1 MRVLIADDR
10 VWLRSALRLLLE
22 HEAKVEVVGEAG
34 SIRALP
40 LCVSRLHPD
49 LLFLDWYLP
58 GLEVHS
64 ARQQFMDSV
73 RAIDPNLY
81 IVALINDDSAIGGHL
96 SGADAFINKAEPPEQ
111 ILAIMRR
118 AAIKKM
124 SSNGQS
130 VDGLP
135 LL

>member
-1 MRVLIADDR
+1 MRALIADDR

-22 HEAKVEVVGEAG
+22 HEANVEVVGEAG
-34 SIRALP
+34 SIRTLP
-40 LCVSRLHPD
+40 LCVSRLRPD
-49 LLFLDWYLP
+49 LLFLDWHLP
-58 GLEVHS
+58 GLEVQS

-73 RAIDPNLY
+73 RAIDPTLY
-81 IVALINDDSAIGGHL
+81 IVALINDDSAKGTLL
-96 SGADAFINKAEPPEQ
+96 SSADAFINKAEPPEK
-111 ILAIMRR
+111 ILAIMRQ

-124 SSNGQS
+124 DSSSQS

>member
-1 MRVLIADDR
+1 MRALIADDR

-22 HEAKVEVVGEAG
+22 HEANVEVVGEAG
-34 SIRALP
+34 SIRTLP
-40 LCVSRLHPD
+40 LYVSRLRPD

-58 GLEVHS
+58 GLEVQS

-81 IVALINDDSAIGGHL
+81 IVALINDDSAKGALL
-96 SGADAFINKAEPPEQ
+96 SSADAVINKAEPPEQ
-111 ILAIMRR
+111 ILAIMRQ
-118 AAIKKM
+118 ATLKKM
-124 SSNGQS
+124 GSSGQS